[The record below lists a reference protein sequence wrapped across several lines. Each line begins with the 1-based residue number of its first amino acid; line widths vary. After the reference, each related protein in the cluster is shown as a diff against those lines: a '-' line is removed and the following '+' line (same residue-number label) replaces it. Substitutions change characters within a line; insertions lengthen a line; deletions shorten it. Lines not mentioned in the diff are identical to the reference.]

1 MSVSLSAERDRIQRQ
16 VEELEQSLSATN
28 AELELL
34 SSETDDKS
42 DDDDATDE
50 EEERQSAAGL
60 LAQREKIQKEIQNLE
75 NVLGPIYVSDDDS
88 SSEESE
94 LGLSPSVDS
103 CLQMNLVYQQV
114 VKETLDQLET
124 LLTQNHQHQKELLSQ
139 LSGPMK
145 SYSRE
150 QSAPSS
156 CQQPISMFL
165 GRFLKPYFKDKLTG
179 LGPPANQEAK
189 EKASRM
195 TGSLDDRKLRV
206 KRWESW
212 QKTLL
217 IHSVTSDSLRKLIQ
231 PKLSKLDY
239 LSQKLSSAAE
249 TDRQQLREQI
259 DRLERDIDL
268 LREKTEAELIGDQYD
283 AHDWQKIANVDFEGT
298 RDAEDIRRFWQNF
311 LHPAV
316 NKSGWS
322 QEELQQL
329 KELSRTHAERH
340 WDHIAEQL
348 GTGRTPFMCLQTF
361 QRFVSDSLKRGS
373 WTPAEDDMLRE
384 LVKEMRIGN
393 FIPYTQI
400 SYFMEGRDPSQ
411 LIYRWN
417 QVLDPSLKKGF
428 WTKEEDELLLNAV
441 SRYGEKDWWKIRFE
455 VPGRTDSGCRD
466 RYYDCL
472 KAGTKKGPFDQ
483 QEKDLLRQL
492 VKKHGVGRWA
502 KIAAEIPDRY
512 DAQCLREWRKLSKPP
527 PPPPAQVTSPAQ
539 KVKRVPKSRGGK
551 RRRKAGPARKRI
563 RKRLMKLQKE
573 EMSEE
578 SSEDEAMVIEYMD
591 SDEEEKKKK
600 EEEVQIREEEEK
612 EEEYI
617 FPPMEEWI
625 PVEEAQSNSS
635 LSFRPAEL
643 PSSAVADNPVR
654 VRSTIVGQY
663 GRSVI
668 IGPRPRQ
675 LQWEGHHGNSTMMM
689 VTPSQ
694 LQTHLQRQA
703 KNSGSQHASPRGK
716 IQIDKNNPLGR
727 VMDKRLSYKLQAAVT
742 PWIGHLLIPAE
753 EKKKRKVTAAD
764 ALRERREK
772 REPLSTPFFLL
783 LLQSE
788 NVDALGCKEMIEQ
801 RRKKVVT
808 MGPRPRPSLA
818 STGGRK
824 TVAGILYERKPMK
837 VEQQELD
844 LQHKL
849 ILNQLQALQQQQQQ
863 RAKQKQLLLQQH
875 ARQQQLM
882 LRQQHALPS
891 QNHPGFL
898 LQMNPGMSFRQPVFI
913 PVTQPC
919 APPIQFMSPSAL
931 NTAACRPPPVTV
943 VTSPYPAHPASHR
956 LGVPS
961 SVTVVPVHLNA
972 TSTSPVSFRQQAVP
986 LTQNP
991 VSALAPYLAQQHVS
1005 IASTLPSQHV
1015 APSESTASVTCPS
1028 PSSSMSSSSKRG
1040 RKKVAEDQVAVSS
1053 SQSGEDMSGAS
1064 DGVDGAK
1071 DSAIKDGRRIRKP
1084 SQKAKA
1090 LQEAIVARAEANKKA
1105 ASSPRKKAQIQNT
1118 NSPPTDIPVPSQT
1131 DIPVP
1136 SQTDIPVPSQT
1147 DIPVPSQT
1155 VLPVPSKTVIPV
1167 NSSRLPLNATAACS
1181 DRSVSSTHNLSLAPP
1196 ASSTLSL
1203 LPSSPK
1209 DHDYTFIN
1217 LGPTPSQRG
1226 SKSIQPSTDSGSSE
1240 PLQRVE
1246 EQPCVISS
1254 QDDQCESETAAG
1266 GNQKGKRTR
1275 KPTQRVKDLQEA
1287 TQAKVE
1293 AKKKKASTPPREKR
1307 PRKSRAKKKVI
1318 VKNEPVIQPRGFH
1331 LLPSQSMWVMTPGGL
1346 VQLTEGPQP
1355 GLQLALLPN
1364 ARLQAPHGNS
1374 LNHPVTP
1381 ALQFTAGSPQ
1391 FTTPQPTTAVSVPVN
1406 HPFMNQ
1412 PHLLPARPTSAFRPH
1427 PPAFILQPVSN
1438 PRLPPPPPKL
1448 FLPYKGTVT
1457 ADPTAPPPLR
1467 REALKFDPS
1476 LMFLEPQDAVQD
1488 WLSGQGG
1495 VVVPGLSVALPYLPP
1510 FVSSLSTLSAL
1521 LRAKKSLTKSFLKLL
1536 SQRSQPRRP
1545 NRPGSCTERTSNPSP
1560 DLPDSTSDLQPAG
1573 DTPAASV
1580 SSAPPQEGEEA
1591 VASVSS
1597 APPQEDVEAAEI
1609 VAVARRLVAERF
1621 SSNPAYQLLKA
1632 RFLSCFTVPAL
1643 LAAVQP
1649 IGEKTAGKEEEE
1661 EDEVD
1666 VKTLKER
1673 GRRRRA
1679 ERSLLLCD
1687 GSGAS
1692 ANHFSGINNSTPD
1705 QTVSVQ

>member
-1 MSVSLSAERDRIQRQ
+1 Q
-16 VEELEQSLSATN
+16 
-28 AELELL
+28 
-34 SSETDDKS
+34 
-42 DDDDATDE
+42 
-50 EEERQSAAGL
+50 
-60 LAQREKIQKEIQNLE
+60 
-75 NVLGPIYVSDDDS
+75 
-88 SSEESE
+88 SE

-179 LGPPANQEAK
+179 LVSQ
-189 EKASRM
+189 
-195 TGSLDDRKLRV
+195 TDRDTENR
-206 KRWESW
+206 ESW

-217 IHSVTSDSLRKLIQ
+217 IHSVTSDMYI
-231 PKLSKLDY
+231 
-239 LSQKLSSAAE
+239 
-249 TDRQQLREQI
+249 TD
-259 DRLERDIDL
+259 DITL
-268 LREKTEAELIGDQYD
+268 PSPQ
-283 AHDWQKIANVDFEGT
+283 FEGT

-348 GTGRTPFMCLQTF
+348 GTGRTAFMFLSTF

-527 PPPPAQVTSPAQ
+527 PPPPAQVTSP
-539 KVKRVPKSRGGK
+539 
-551 RRRKAGPARKRI
+551 RI

-844 LQHKL
+844 LQV
-849 ILNQLQALQQQQQQ
+849 
-863 RAKQKQLLLQQH
+863 R
-875 ARQQQLM
+875 QLM

-1028 PSSSMSSSSKRG
+1028 P
-1040 RKKVAEDQVAVSS
+1040 
-1053 SQSGEDMSGAS
+1053 GAS

-1090 LQEAIVARAEANKKA
+1090 LQEAIVAR
-1105 ASSPRKKAQIQNT
+1105 
-1118 NSPPTDIPVPSQT
+1118 V
-1131 DIPVP
+1131 
-1136 SQTDIPVPSQT
+1136 
-1147 DIPVPSQT
+1147 
-1155 VLPVPSKTVIPV
+1155 
-1167 NSSRLPLNATAACS
+1167 TA
-1181 DRSVSSTHNLSLAPP
+1181 
-1196 ASSTLSL
+1196 
-1203 LPSSPK
+1203 
-1209 DHDYTFIN
+1209 F
-1217 LGPTPSQRG
+1217 
-1226 SKSIQPSTDSGSSE
+1226 
-1240 PLQRVE
+1240 
-1246 EQPCVISS
+1246 
-1254 QDDQCESETAAG
+1254 
-1266 GNQKGKRTR
+1266 
-1275 KPTQRVKDLQEA
+1275 
-1287 TQAKVE
+1287 
-1293 AKKKKASTPPREKR
+1293 
-1307 PRKSRAKKKVI
+1307 
-1318 VKNEPVIQPRGFH
+1318 
-1331 LLPSQSMWVMTPGGL
+1331 
-1346 VQLTEGPQP
+1346 P

-1521 LRAKKSLTKSFLKLL
+1521 LRAKKSLTKSFLKL
-1536 SQRSQPRRP
+1536 
-1545 NRPGSCTERTSNPSP
+1545 
-1560 DLPDSTSDLQPAG
+1560 
-1573 DTPAASV
+1573 
-1580 SSAPPQEGEEA
+1580 SAPQ
-1591 VASVSS
+1591 V
-1597 APPQEDVEAAEI
+1597 DEI

-1666 VKTLKER
+1666 VKTRHQLR
-1673 GRRRRA
+1673 
-1679 ERSLLLCD
+1679 LL
-1687 GSGAS
+1687 
-1692 ANHFSGINNSTPD
+1692 NTPD
-1705 QTVSVQ
+1705 YRRHQLRLLNTPDYRRHQLRLEEYI

>member
-1 MSVSLSAERDRIQRQ
+1 
-16 VEELEQSLSATN
+16 
-28 AELELL
+28 
-34 SSETDDKS
+34 
-42 DDDDATDE
+42 
-50 EEERQSAAGL
+50 
-60 LAQREKIQKEIQNLE
+60 
-75 NVLGPIYVSDDDS
+75 
-88 SSEESE
+88 
-94 LGLSPSVDS
+94 
-103 CLQMNLVYQQV
+103 MNLVYQQV

-206 KRWESW
+206 KRESW

-217 IHSVTSDSLRKLIQ
+217 IHSVTSDIF
-231 PKLSKLDY
+231 
-239 LSQKLSSAAE
+239 SQ
-249 TDRQQLREQI
+249 QQ
-259 DRLERDIDL
+259 
-268 LREKTEAELIGDQYD
+268 EKTEAELIGDQYD

-348 GTGRTPFMCLQTF
+348 GTGRTAFMFLSTF

-527 PPPPAQVTSPAQ
+527 PPPPAQ
-539 KVKRVPKSRGGK
+539 
-551 RRRKAGPARKRI
+551 RI

-844 LQHKL
+844 LQVRVFACFMLVHVSMCVCHKL

-1028 PSSSMSSSSKRG
+1028 PSSSMS
-1040 RKKVAEDQVAVSS
+1040 
-1053 SQSGEDMSGAS
+1053 
-1064 DGVDGAK
+1064 
-1071 DSAIKDGRRIRKP
+1071 
-1084 SQKAKA
+1084 
-1090 LQEAIVARAEANKKA
+1090 
-1105 ASSPRKKAQIQNT
+1105 T
-1118 NSPPTDIPVPSQT
+1118 
-1131 DIPVP
+1131 
-1136 SQTDIPVPSQT
+1136 
-1147 DIPVPSQT
+1147 
-1155 VLPVPSKTVIPV
+1155 
-1167 NSSRLPLNATAACS
+1167 
-1181 DRSVSSTHNLSLAPP
+1181 
-1196 ASSTLSL
+1196 
-1203 LPSSPK
+1203 
-1209 DHDYTFIN
+1209 
-1217 LGPTPSQRG
+1217 
-1226 SKSIQPSTDSGSSE
+1226 
-1240 PLQRVE
+1240 
-1246 EQPCVISS
+1246 
-1254 QDDQCESETAAG
+1254 
-1266 GNQKGKRTR
+1266 
-1275 KPTQRVKDLQEA
+1275 
-1287 TQAKVE
+1287 
-1293 AKKKKASTPPREKR
+1293 
-1307 PRKSRAKKKVI
+1307 
-1318 VKNEPVIQPRGFH
+1318 
-1331 LLPSQSMWVMTPGGL
+1331 
-1346 VQLTEGPQP
+1346 
-1355 GLQLALLPN
+1355 
-1364 ARLQAPHGNS
+1364 PHGNS

-1521 LRAKKSLTKSFLKLL
+1521 LRAKKSLTKSFLKL
-1536 SQRSQPRRP
+1536 
-1545 NRPGSCTERTSNPSP
+1545 
-1560 DLPDSTSDLQPAG
+1560 
-1573 DTPAASV
+1573 
-1580 SSAPPQEGEEA
+1580 SAPQ
-1591 VASVSS
+1591 V
-1597 APPQEDVEAAEI
+1597 DEI

-1679 ERSLLLCD
+1679 E
-1687 GSGAS
+1687 AS
-1692 ANHFSGINNSTPD
+1692 PASTLNYFN
-1705 QTVSVQ
+1705 